1 MRRDTFP
8 PPLPDHRC
16 VTYLYLPFPREEVRP
31 AGEYLTIA
39 QGYLDEHFL
48 WFAACANGAGREQY
62 PEDFELQLQA
72 CVIYQRYF
80 HWDEARRCLEAL
92 VESLRSP
99 FPRTP
104 EQELRY
110 CRARLALAQLYDK
123 LGDPDHCLRVL
134 REILTGNPGFRP
146 AREELARICRLV

>member
-1 MRRDTFP
+1 MRRDAFP

-31 AGEYLTIA
+31 AGEYLAIA
-39 QGYLDEHFL
+39 QEYLDEHFL

-99 FPRTP
+99 SPRTP